1 MTTENQTTEITAL
14 PPADR
19 ALIVLDSTKTEEH
32 LKALVVE
39 AAPITEV
46 NSPAG
51 REQAHRIGMKLK
63 NARVTI
69 EKTGKAA
76 REDAQAFSKAVID
89 EQKRLIG
96 MVEGEEKRIIDLRD
110 GYDAK
115 IEAEKAAKAA
125 AEAAR
130 VAEIQSKI
138 AGIRALPLGLAG
150 EPSDVIEAEMGALAA
165 FTPSEEAFQEFTED
179 CKAAIGEC
187 MISLDEL
194 LQRVR
199 AQEEAAAA
207 AIEAKR
213 VADEALAAERAAI
226 EAERAELEAIRAEL
240 AQARAALEASKVVP
254 PVVDTTT
261 GVVTVVQD
269 VAGETVPT
277 LAGFVEMEVG
287 KVDQFRIVESEEP
300 EFVIHDKAD
309 ELPVQL
315 VGAEPAT
322 DWKIRQYAMFTADQF
337 DALSRKVQL
346 CGQVAFA
353 VELHQAAAAV
363 RSGMFDA
370 ELTGAN
376 MDELVTIDNQL
387 IDATVNAVD
396 ALGGGEV
403 QAAA

>member
-1 MTTENQTTEITAL
+1 MTTESQTTDITTL

-19 ALIVLDSTKTEEH
+19 ALIVLESTNTEEH

-51 REQAHRIGMKLK
+51 REQAHALGMKMRK
-63 NARVTI
+63 ARTTI
-69 EKTGKAA
+69 EKTGKVA
-76 REDAQAFSKAVID
+76 REDAQAFSRAVIG
-89 EQKRLIG
+89 EEKRLIG
-96 MVEGEEKRIIDLRD
+96 IIEGEEKRVLGLRD
-110 GYDAK
+110 GYDAM

-125 AEAAR
+125 AEATRIATIK
-130 VAEIQSKI
+130 EKI

-150 EPSDVIEAEMGALAA
+150 EKSDVIEAEMGALAA
-165 FTPSEEAFQEFTED
+165 FTPSEDVFAEFTDD
-179 CKAAIGEC
+179 CKTAISEC
-187 MISLDEL
+187 ILALDDL

-199 AQEEAAAA
+199 AQEHAAAA
-207 AIEAKR
+207 AIEATR
-213 VADEALAAERAAI
+213 IAEEALAAERAAI
-226 EAERAELEAIRAEL
+226 AAERAAIDAE
-240 AQARAALEASKVVP
+240 RAALAAERAAMEASKVVL
-254 PVVDTTT
+254 PVVK
-261 GVVTVVQD
+261 
-269 VAGETVPT
+269 
-277 LAGFVEMEVG
+277 MEVG
-287 KVDQFRIVESEEP
+287 KVEDFKIIEGQKPIVAPVESAQAATETEAEP